1 VKGSELRWA
10 GSNNDSQAGAYSNI
24 QTMLKITR
32 VKTERRWRV
41 VLEGEL
47 IAPWVTELRKEW
59 KEIRNLEGGLK
70 VIVDLRNVVSISQEG
85 REVLFEM
92 MSQGV
97 KFICGGVLNRHI
109 LRELSR
115 KIAL

>member
-1 VKGSELRWA
+1 
-10 GSNNDSQAGAYSNI
+10 
-24 QTMLKITR
+24 MLKITR

-47 IAPWVTELRKEW
+47 ISPWDAELRKEW
-59 KEIRNLEGGLK
+59 KEICSLEGGLK
-70 VIVDLRNVVSISQEG
+70 VFVDLRDVISISQEG
-85 REVLFEM
+85 KDVLFEM

-97 KFICGGVLNRHI
+97 KFISGGVLNRHV
-109 LRELSR
+109 LRELAR

>member
-1 VKGSELRWA
+1 
-10 GSNNDSQAGAYSNI
+10 
-24 QTMLKITR
+24 MLKITR

-47 IAPWVTELRKEW
+47 IVPWVAELRKEW

-70 VIVDLRNVVSISQEG
+70 VIVDLRNVVSMSQEG
-85 REVLFEM
+85 RDVLFEM

-97 KFICGGVLNRHI
+97 KFICGGVLNRHV
-109 LRELSR
+109 LRELAR
-115 KIAL
+115 KIPL

>member
-10 GSNNDSQAGAYSNI
+10 GLNNDSQAGAYSNI

-41 VLEGEL
+41 ILEGEL
-47 IAPWVTELRKEW
+47 IAPWVTELRKEC

>member
-1 VKGSELRWA
+1 MKGSELRWA
-10 GSNNDSQAGAYSNI
+10 GSNNDSQAEAYSNI

-41 VLEGEL
+41 ILEGEL
-47 IAPWVTELRKEW
+47 IAPWVTEFRKEC

>member
-1 VKGSELRWA
+1 
-10 GSNNDSQAGAYSNI
+10 
-24 QTMLKITR
+24 MLKITR

-47 IAPWVTELRKEW
+47 IAPWVAELRKEW
-59 KEIRNLEGGLK
+59 KEIETLEGGLK
-70 VIVDLRNVVSISQEG
+70 LIVDLRNVVSISQEG
-85 REVLFEM
+85 RDVLFEM

-97 KFICGGVLNRHI
+97 KFTCSGVLNRHVVQQ
-109 LRELSR
+109 LAR